1 MPKTK
6 DAFALR
12 DFDKKRILQ
21 RPFFKKI
28 REDYHVGENKSDE
41 EILQDLSLANNDSLV
56 TLERK
61 HKVLNEIFNQ
71 LSRLRNLAINHSNK
85 RLEKYRKAIQNKIE
99 TSPNSESLQRR
110 YKREQ
115 SLATNYILAIPIHI
129 ADLMELVEKIWHEL
143 ENRLQESYRENFA
156 ERLKQA
162 RLKANLSRKELGDT
176 INLSPNGYGQY
187 ESARR
192 EPSLTSLIRLS
203 RTLNVSADWLI
214 GTTP

>member
-6 DAFALR
+6 DAFAFR
-12 DFDKKRILQ
+12 DFDEKRILQ
-21 RPFFKKI
+21 RPFFKKFNF
-28 REDYHVGENKSDE
+28 DADKSDE
-41 EILQDLSLANNDSLV
+41 EILQDLSLADDDSLA

-143 ENRLQESYRENFA
+143 ENKLQESYRENFA